1 MDRSLCCSTATPR
14 SGVLPQGQ
22 ALSPVNVAPHEFAW
36 PRAVFSLQHASLLL
50 GSVILGIFPSGSS
63 PGGWLFSLMHTGAL
77 GGPRPKR
84 VAAFKQINL
93 AVIANDF
100 DFS

>member
-50 GSVILGIFPSGSS
+50 GSVILGIFPSGGS
-63 PGGWLFSLMHTGAL
+63 PDAW
-77 GGPRPKR
+77 
-84 VAAFKQINL
+84 
-93 AVIANDF
+93 
-100 DFS
+100 

>member
-1 MDRSLCCSTATPR
+1 
-14 SGVLPQGQ
+14 
-22 ALSPVNVAPHEFAW
+22 
-36 PRAVFSLQHASLLL
+36 
-50 GSVILGIFPSGSS
+50 
-63 PGGWLFSLMHTGAL
+63 MHTGAL